1 MANGAGFRKE
11 GMMSKVIYRGFEAG
25 AQKQADGNKIQ
36 TRNYRGVQYV
46 PTAHEITLG
55 KTGNTKLLYRG
66 VVAA

>member
-1 MANGAGFRKE
+1 
-11 GMMSKVIYRGFEAG
+11 MSKIIYRGFEAG
-25 AQKQADGNKIQ
+25 AQKQADGHKIQ
-36 TRNYRGVQYV
+36 TRSYRGVQYV